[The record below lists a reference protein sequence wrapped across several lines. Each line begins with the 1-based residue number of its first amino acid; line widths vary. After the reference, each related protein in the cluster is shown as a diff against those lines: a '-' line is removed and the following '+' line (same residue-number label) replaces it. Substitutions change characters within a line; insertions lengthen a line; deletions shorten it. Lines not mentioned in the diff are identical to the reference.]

1 MCSAF
6 MVEAWTTEFVSAIMF
21 TILEN
26 RKGSWG
32 SLNSVV
38 SPYYTQCK
46 VRLDHGRLAPT
57 VYGMFFPLQ
66 WTHVCLSE
74 AGNLTLLNLVKD
86 GKLVVDGKLLQEEEY
101 QRKYKP
107 SDPLLRN
114 LGFKANPTLAV
125 KH

>member
-1 MCSAF
+1 MLGIYGGG
-6 MVEAWTTEFVSAIMF
+6 WTTEFVSAIMF
-21 TILEN
+21 TIHEN

-32 SLNSVV
+32 SINLVV

-74 AGNLTLLNLVKD
+74 AGNLTLLNLVKY
-86 GKLVVDGKLLQEEEY
+86 GKLVVDRKRLQEEY
-101 QRKYKP
+101 QRKYEP
-107 SDPLLRN
+107 PDPLLRN

>member
-1 MCSAF
+1 MSLAF

-46 VRLDHGRLAPT
+46 GRLDHGRLAPT

-66 WTHVCLSE
+66 WTHVCLSV
-74 AGNLTLLNLVKD
+74 AGKATLVNLVID
-86 GKLVVDGKLLQEEEY
+86 GKLVVDGKLLQQEEY
-101 QRKYKP
+101 
-107 SDPLLRN
+107 
-114 LGFKANPTLAV
+114 
-125 KH
+125 

>member
-32 SLNSVV
+32 SINLVV
-38 SPYYTQCK
+38 FPYYTQYK
-46 VRLDHGRLAPT
+46 VRLDQYHGRFAQT

-66 WTHVCLSE
+66 YGSMC
-74 AGNLTLLNLVKD
+74 A
-86 GKLVVDGKLLQEEEY
+86 Y
-101 QRKYKP
+101 P
-107 SDPLLRN
+107 SQ
-114 LGFKANPTLAV
+114 AI
-125 KH
+125 

>member
-1 MCSAF
+1 M
-6 MVEAWTTEFVSAIMF
+6 EFVSAIMF

-32 SLNSVV
+32 SINLVV

-46 VRLDHGRLAPT
+46 VRFDHRRFAQT
-57 VYGMFFPLQ
+57 VFGMFFPFQ
-66 WTHVCLSE
+66 WTHVCLFE

>member
-1 MCSAF
+1 MCLAF
-6 MVEAWTTEFVSAIMF
+6 MTEAWTTKFVSAI
-21 TILEN
+21 IVI
-26 RKGSWG
+26 GSWG
-32 SLNSVV
+32 SINLDV

-46 VRLDHGRLAPT
+46 VRLDHGRFAPT
-57 VYGMFFPLQ
+57 VFGMFFPLK

-74 AGNLTLLNLVKD
+74 AGNLTLLNLLKD